1 MDPTLGSYH
10 GVLGSLVLGSLV
22 LGSYHGVLGSLVL
35 GSLVLWSLVLGILV
49 LRAPRTKAPSH
60 FPNPPVSLH
69 TIQQYRPLA
78 TRWRH
83 LLKRAVVKEEQLREI
98 ELEKNRI
105 FIPLHNDTATI
116 QWK

>member
-10 GVLGSLVLGSLV
+10 RVLGSLVLGSLD

-60 FPNPPVSLH
+60 FPNPPH
-69 TIQQYRPLA
+69 NPTIQAFGHEVAASPQTCSGQR
-78 TRWRH
+78 
-83 LLKRAVVKEEQLREI
+83 RAAQG
-98 ELEKNRI
+98 
-105 FIPLHNDTATI
+105 D
-116 QWK
+116 